1 MAASFA
7 DVTSLTTIAPRRY
20 AARLDP
26 EWTIAGKPN
35 GGYLLAILGRA
46 AVTAGE
52 HPHVLAV
59 SGHFLHAPVPAPAD
73 IEAEVLRAGRGASQV
88 RVRLIQDD
96 RGCVEA
102 LVTTA
107 DLRAAQPYWTGGLT
121 VPDLPDPESCVRV
134 PGRTPLGMP
143 VPIMEQVSVRL
154 DPAVTGFATGRPSG
168 RGVMRG
174 WLSLPGDETFDPLSL
189 VYATDALPPATFE
202 VEPTGWVPTI
212 ELTAYVRGLPEPGPV
227 LVQQHAHVIAGQ
239 RVDETAYVW
248 DSTGR
253 LVAQGTQL
261 AGIRLG

>member
-1 MAASFA
+1 MAASFT
-7 DVTSLTTIAPRRY
+7 DVTSLAPIEPGRY
-20 AARLDP
+20 AAELDP
-26 EWTIAGKPN
+26 EWTIAGRPN

-52 HPHVLAV
+52 HPHVLAA
-59 SGHFLHAPVPAPAD
+59 SGHFLHAPAPGPVD
-73 IEAEVLRAGRGASQV
+73 IEADVLRAGRGASQV
-88 RVRLIQDD
+88 RVRLVQDG
-96 RGCVEA
+96 RGCAEA

-107 DLRAAQPYWTGGLT
+107 DLGTASPFWSGGLT
-121 VPDLPDPESCVRV
+121 VPDVPDPESCMRV

-143 VPIMEQVSVRL
+143 VPIMNQVTVRL
-154 DPAVTGFATGRPSG
+154 DPVVTGFATGRPSG
-168 RGVMRG
+168 RGEMRG
-174 WLSLPGDETFDPLSL
+174 WISLPGDEAFDPLSL

-202 VEPTGWVPTI
+202 IEPTGWVPTI
-212 ELTAYVRGLPEPGPV
+212 ELTVYVRALPEPGPV

-248 DSTGR
+248 DGTGR